1 MNLKEK
7 EFINQLKDLDQ
18 KQKEEINGLKSR
30 LEQELSKN
38 IREELECEYQIKIED
53 INKSFNKQIDV
64 IKAKEQEEQSL
75 LNNQILS

>member
-38 IREELECEYQIKIED
+38 IREELECEY
-53 INKSFNKQIDV
+53 
-64 IKAKEQEEQSL
+64 
-75 LNNQILS
+75 

>member
-18 KQKEEINGLKSR
+18 KQKDEINGLKSR

-38 IREELECEYQIKIED
+38 IREELECEY
-53 INKSFNKQIDV
+53 
-64 IKAKEQEEQSL
+64 
-75 LNNQILS
+75 

>member
-18 KQKEEINGLKSR
+18 KQKDEINGLKSR

-64 IKAKEQEEQSL
+64 IKAKEQEDQSL
-75 LNNQILS
+75 

>member
-18 KQKEEINGLKSR
+18 KQKDEINGLKSR

-64 IKAKEQEEQSL
+64 IKAKEQEDQSL